1 MVNLMSTAV
10 ILDESH
16 YKTVAERS
24 RAAGKTPEQYLQALI
39 DADDRS
45 IDDILAPVRAGFESM
60 SDGDLDDL
68 MARAKNDQS

>member
-1 MVNLMSTAV
+1 MSFGN
-10 ILDESH
+10 ESLP
-16 YKTVAERS
+16 EPES
-24 RAAGKTPEQYLQALI
+24 IGPSPFPTPEQYLQALI

-68 MARAKNDQS
+68 MARAKNAARAKSGE